1 MYVQNLHNPFMAN
14 KLNDGFSHEEFICSH
29 WKYFIAIIIIIIIIT
44 ITNFRTLQ
52 DVYRKRVSC
61 VVKALST
68 RPCKFNARGN
78 DVCWIDALEILWME
92 SLRPFLQSFNKVIRQ
107 KAKALYVIR
116 LMWSENV
123 RLEHWKRELAKKV
136 HVLLH
141 FYVSTK
147 CNKIIWNH
155 LLYTQ
160 HTTAHTSYGLA
171 NPMLFGN
178 MNDSTEKENRNGTYL
193 WILWPNICTQFMM
206 MWSWLLPNVKH
217 KMRVD
222 WADKWKKNV

>member
-1 MYVQNLHNPFMAN
+1 MKNLFVLIESILLPSSSPSS
-14 KLNDGFSHEEFICSH
+14 LSP
-29 WKYFIAIIIIIIIIT
+29 
-44 ITNFRTLQ
+44 LQ
-52 DVYRKRVSC
+52 ILTHFERRIKRRVAC

-68 RPCKFNARGN
+68 RPCKFHARGN

-92 SLRPFLQSFNKVIRQ
+92 TLHPFLQSFNKVIRQ

-123 RLEHWKRELAKKV
+123 RLEHWKRESVKKV

-155 LLYTQ
+155 LLYTLTHI
-160 HTTAHTSYGLA
+160 HTTHRTYRLGCPIPCYSVTW
-171 NPMLFGN
+171 
-178 MNDSTEKENRNGTYL
+178 MNEWFNWERKS
-193 WILWPNICTQFMM
+193 
-206 MWSWLLPNVKH
+206 
-217 KMRVD
+217 
-222 WADKWKKNV
+222 